1 MVSRTKCKGIT
12 KGGERCLAPVLTD
25 REFCY
30 FHDPEHE
37 VEAAEARRLGG
48 LRRKRESTLQGA
60 YEITGVATLDDL
72 VRLLE
77 VVTFDALTLDNSI
90 ARGRL
95 LLGVVQTGTKLI
107 EVGEMEERMQAVEA
121 ALGPRLVKRGR
132 K

>member
-37 VEAAEARRLGG
+37 AEAAEARRLGG

-60 YEITGVATLDDL
+60 YEITGVGSLDDL
-72 VRLLE
+72 LRILE
-77 VVTFDALTLDNSI
+77 VVTFDALSLDNSI

-95 LLGVVQTGTKLI
+95 LLGVVQMGTKLI
-107 EVGEMEERMQAVEA
+107 EVGEHEERLAAIES
-121 ALGPRLVKRGR
+121 ALGPRLVR
-132 K
+132 KERR

>member
-1 MVSRTKCKGIT
+1 LVSRTKCKGIT

-37 VEAAEARRLGG
+37 AEAAEARRLGG

-60 YEITGVATLDDL
+60 YEITGVGSLDDL
-72 VRLLE
+72 LRILE
-77 VVTFDALTLDNSI
+77 VVTFDALSLDNSI

-95 LLGVVQTGTKLI
+95 LLGVVQMGTKLI
-107 EVGEMEERMQAVEA
+107 EVGEHEERLAAIES
-121 ALGPRLVKRGR
+121 ALGPRLVRKGR
-132 K
+132 R

>member
-12 KGGERCLAPVLTD
+12 KGGERCQAPVLTD

-37 VEAAEARRLGG
+37 AEAAEARRLGG

-60 YEITGVATLDDL
+60 YEITGVATLDDML
-72 VRLLE
+72 RVLE
-77 VVTFDALTLDNSI
+77 VVTFDALSLDNSI

-95 LLGVVQTGTKLI
+95 LLGVVQIGTKLI
-107 EVGEMEERMQAVEA
+107 EVGEQEERLAAIES
-121 ALGPRLVKRGR
+121 ALGPRVVKKGR
-132 K
+132 R